1 MLNDTVNNQ
10 LSRIVHNA
18 ALYYKIVEFLFLRLL
33 NRREDLLPDTVR
45 ADLLDAHA
53 APFLSISAAA
63 LENVS
68 IGSGPVDRLP
78 ILSVSVS
85 AMPGQ

>member
-1 MLNDTVNNQ
+1 
-10 LSRIVHNA
+10 
-18 ALYYKIVEFLFLRLL
+18 
-33 NRREDLLPDTVR
+33 
-45 ADLLDAHA
+45 
-53 APFLSISAAA
+53 